1 MFLKYHRILL
11 LGVKNLLLHKVR
23 SVLTMLG
30 IVFGVG
36 SVIAMLA
43 VGEGASREAGRA
55 IENMGSANII
65 LESVEPPKEM
75 DASDPQ
81 ALRLPMWR
89 RKYGLTEAD
98 RRRITKTI
106 PHVWRVHP
114 EAEQS
119 DEVTSPSSRQ
129 RVILHATRPE
139 APEVRN
145 IQRLEGRFF
154 TVLEHDRE
162 APVCVLSPS
171 IARKLFP
178 FGGALGSN
186 VRIEADYYTVLGVF
200 RPGGDPQEDPS
211 AEDTAAARED
221 TVYLPL
227 STARSRISHFIHS
240 RTEYDSLVVC
250 TDGTRH
256 VPGIGEALETLM
268 DSTRKNRDFRIIVPL
283 ELLAQARKTQQLF
296 NVIIGSIAAISLLVG
311 GIGIMNIM
319 LATVTE
325 RTREIGIRRAL
336 GARRS
341 DIISQFLAE
350 TVVISLV
357 GGLFGIGLGLMIPGI
372 ISSMTQVPTVVTPVS
387 VLLSVLISVLIGVLF
402 GIYPA
407 RRAASLDPIN
417 ALRQ

>member
-1 MFLKYHRILL
+1 MFFRFHRILL
-11 LGVKNLLLHKVR
+11 LGVKNLFLHKVR

-55 IENMGSANII
+55 IESMGSANII
-65 LESVEPPKEM
+65 LESVEPPKE
-75 DASDPQ
+75 AESAQPGP
-81 ALRLPMWR
+81 RLPAWR
-89 RKYGLTEAD
+89 RQYGLTEED
-98 RRRITKTI
+98 RSRISNTI
-106 PHVWRVHP
+106 PNVWRVHP
-114 EAEQS
+114 EAEQT
-119 DEVTSPSSRQ
+119 DEVTSPSAR
-129 RVILHATRPE
+129 RRAILHATRAE

-145 IQRLEGRFF
+145 LRSVEGRFF
-154 TVLEHDRE
+154 TGLEHDRA

-171 IARKLFP
+171 LARKLFP
-178 FGGALGSN
+178 FGGALGKT
-186 VRIEADYYTVLGVF
+186 VRIESDFYTVLGVF
-200 RPGGDPQEDPS
+200 RPGGDDGGKQA
-211 AEDTAAARED
+211 AEETAAARED
-221 TVYLPL
+221 IAYLPL
-227 STARSRISHFIHS
+227 TTARARISHFIHS

-250 TDGTRH
+250 TGGTRH
-256 VPGIGEALETLM
+256 VPGIGEAVEALM
-268 DSTRKNRDFRIIVPL
+268 DRSHKSRDYRIIVPL
-283 ELLAQARKTQQLF
+283 ELLAQARQTQRLF

-341 DIISQFLAE
+341 DIISQFLVE
-350 TVVISLV
+350 TVVISLA
-357 GGLFGIGLGLMIPGI
+357 GGLFGVALGLAIPGI
-372 ISSMTQVPTVVTPVS
+372 ISAVTDLPTVVTPAS
-387 VLLSVLISVLIGVLF
+387 VLLSVMISVLVGVLF

-407 RRAASLDPIN
+407 RRAASLDPID